1 MASRAPCRTQS
12 GTGGGVMSEDD
23 LTIPPAFDRRGELSA
38 KRGDDTVK
46 TQSTWR
52 DHLPVHPAADL
63 FPLMSEPELRE
74 LGEDIKKN
82 GGLISPITFVQVGDH
97 FELLD

>member
-1 MASRAPCRTQS
+1 MNSDIT
-12 GTGGGVMSEDD
+12 GTKPISDNNPSNENTTKNSE
-23 LTIPPAFDRRGELSA
+23 PKGR
-38 KRGDDTVK
+38 
-46 TQSTWR
+46 R

-82 GGLISPITFVQVGDH
+82 GL
-97 FELLD
+97 